1 MVSAASL
8 RLMVLR
14 GMERALRIGA
24 RQDARAIEL
33 VDLAANLSVAFTSGI
48 ALSAT
53 VLTALFSSAPWKM
66 LDELAAR
73 DRCIHLRLGVI
84 RVAFR

>member
-1 MVSAASL
+1 
-8 RLMVLR
+8 MVLR

-53 VLTALFSSAPWKM
+53 VLTACIGFLRTM
-66 LDELAAR
+66 EDVDELPP
-73 DRCIHLRLGVI
+73 
-84 RVAFR
+84 RVTGASICALV